1 MPVQCYACDL
11 TAVAECPRCGSLF
24 CDEHGEALCSRC
36 MDPARA
42 LPSYWV
48 YRGSLLALMAGSVVA
63 AWLLVFPP
71 EDAGS
76 GGRPP
81 ASIASVLGDGAVSPT
96 PPPAAA
102 VPRVATAEARPA
114 VAAEPTPTATRTPT
128 PAPTATPTAAAP
140 TPRPE
145 VEYTVRPGDTLFDIA
160 GRFLEPGGDHQELVD
175 RIVELNGIADP
186 SNIQPGQVITIPAQ

>member
-1 MPVQCYACDL
+1 
-11 TAVAECPRCGSLF
+11 
-24 CDEHGEALCSRC
+24 

-81 ASIASVLGDGAVSPT
+81 ASIAGVLGGDALSPT

-102 VPRVATAEARPA
+102 VPRVETAEARPA
-114 VAAEPTPTATRTPT
+114 VAAEPTPTATRTP
-128 PAPTATPTAAAP
+128 PPSPTATPTVAAP
-140 TPRPE
+140 APRPE
-145 VEYTVRPGDTLFDIA
+145 VEYTVQEGDTLFGIVEH
-160 GRFLEPGGDHQELVD
+160 FLEPGGDHAELLSRV
-175 RIVELNGIADP
+175 VELNGIVDA
-186 SNIQPGQVITIPAQ
+186 SNIQIGQVIRIPAQ